1 MTSPSDLARV
11 LETAAVAVRRHHG
24 QLRKGAP
31 LPYSLHPLRVAA
43 LVAGTDGPPG
53 SDRGSC
59 VLAALL
65 HDTVEDTGWTVP
77 EIGAEYGPAVAS
89 LVAELTQDKTLP
101 KEERR
106 RLMIAHC
113 ATMSPG
119 GKWIKLADRLDNM
132 REMGSMPRDFIER
145 YCREAGEMLKGLA
158 GACPVLEAEIR
169 ALIESFSRA
178 AP

>member
-1 MTSPSDLARV
+1 MNTPFDLARI

-24 QLRKGAP
+24 QLRKYAA

-53 SDRGSC
+53 ADRSAC

-65 HDTVEDTGWTVP
+65 HDTVEDTGWSVG
-77 EIGAEYGPAVAS
+77 EIREADGEGVAS
-89 LVAELTQDKTLP
+89 LVAELTQDKSLP

-119 GKWIKLADRLDNM
+119 AKWIKLADRLDNM
-132 REMGSMPRDFIER
+132 REMDSMPLDFIER
-145 YCREAGEMLKGLA
+145 YCREAGEMLKGLS
-158 GACPVLEAEIR
+158 GACPPLEAEIR
-169 ALIESFSRA
+169 ALIVRHAPSR
-178 AP
+178 